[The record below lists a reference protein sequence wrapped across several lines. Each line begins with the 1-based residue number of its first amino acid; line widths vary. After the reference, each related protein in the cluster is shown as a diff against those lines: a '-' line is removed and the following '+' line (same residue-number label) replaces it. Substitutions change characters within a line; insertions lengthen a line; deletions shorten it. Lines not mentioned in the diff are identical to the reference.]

1 MKNQG
6 KNKKSESRTNKLHLS
21 RETLRRLDDEGM
33 RKAFGGFTTVTPGCQ
48 S

>member
-33 RKAFGGFTTVTPGCQ
+33 RKAFGGFTTVTQGCQ